1 MTKSF
6 ISTIINTYINT
17 YTISHKSSTQLTH
30 INQTHKARQ
39 SDDGLRGLSVVAHEL
54 LLIDI
59 GELVKLNIC
68 IGIEGS
74 LVDPIPVQ
82 APQPPPPPPAM
93 DDGYCNGGNLP
104 EAYIVG
110 NTLRYQD
117 LEWYDALKDIK
128 VKEEALKN
136 KAIMEGMI
144 DEDAKSSNE
153 VCNIRRFEMIKYSF
167 RDDEEY
173 VAVKEDKYDDLTSTS
188 KDACRAY
195 QEIFR
200 IMDKVW
206 MVTRT
211 E

>member
-68 IGIEGS
+68 IGIEGDWAWVALGS
-74 LVDPIPVQ
+74 ERQPYAAAGAPGAVKDAPVVDEGAQVDPIPVQ

-93 DDGYCNGGNLP
+93 AGRLIRNLMGHFEGVTQRP
-104 EAYIVG
+104 SRGVPNAGPIVPAPPQLLSSQ
-110 NTLRYQD
+110 THD
-117 LEWYDALKDIK
+117 LSIPHLLTKT
-128 VKEEALKN
+128 
-136 KAIMEGMI
+136 
-144 DEDAKSSNE
+144 SSKFSTI
-153 VCNIRRFEMIKYSF
+153 VR
-167 RDDEEY
+167 EY
-173 VAVKEDKYDDLTSTS
+173 VMEPSMLS
-188 KDACRAY
+188 KSKAELRR
-195 QEIFR
+195 ESI
-200 IMDKVW
+200 
-206 MVTRT
+206 
-211 E
+211 